1 MMNKFSKTILV
12 PAVIAATLNLTSNS
26 YAQAQAEIGGA
37 PITHVAVV
45 VEDIEKAVAGYA
57 DAFGLSKSSIQAK
70 TLNLPNGSQV
80 ELKSASVSLPNFRV
94 EINQPIS
101 ESGPIHEYLEEFGP
115 GIHRIGF
122 AVNNDINDTRALLQ
136 ARGGTWTGG
145 STEDDYAFIDFRE
158 LLGTTIELITHTMAS
173 EANSA
178 SATQPVT
185 ALGTH
190 AVTHVGFAVR
200 DADQAVQAYADVL
213 GIPQPQVNEYKG
225 AQYPPESN
233 WSYEAYLRLTSW
245 QQENIG
251 IEIIA
256 PVGSPN
262 PWSDYIERYKGNAAQ
277 HIAINVGDQMQ
288 DMVDELQTKGG
299 EWTNGK
305 EGGTYAYLDFSES
318 LGIVFEVNGTA
329 RD

>member
-1 MMNKFSKTILV
+1 MMGKFSKTILV
-12 PAVIAATLNLTSNS
+12 LAVITSILNLTNNS
-26 YAQAQAEIGGA
+26 YAQAQAEIGSA

-45 VEDIEKAVAGYA
+45 VEDIEEAVSGYA
-57 DAFGLSKSSIQAK
+57 DTFGLSKSSIQIKA
-70 TLNLPNGSQV
+70 LNLPDGNQV
-80 ELKSASVSLPNFRV
+80 EIKTASVSLPNFRI

-101 ESGPIHEYLEEFGP
+101 NSGPIYEYLEKFGP
-115 GIHRIGF
+115 GIHRVGF
-122 AVNNDINDTRALLQ
+122 ATNDDINDIRALLET
-136 ARGGTWTGG
+136 RGGTWTGG
-145 STEDDYAFIDFRE
+145 STEDRYAFINFRE
-158 LLGTTIELITHTMAS
+158 LLGTTIEITTLAVAS
-173 EANSA
+173 ETSSTSTARS
-178 SATQPVT
+178 VT
-185 ALGTH
+185 TLGAH

-200 DADQAVQAYADVL
+200 DADQAVQAFSDIM
-213 GIPQPQVNEYKG
+213 GIPRPNVNEYKA

-262 PWSDYIERYKGNAAQ
+262 PWSDYIERYKGDAAQ

-288 DMVDELQTKGG
+288 DLVDELQTKGG